1 MFRLPQTPKSKIK
14 TRTITKDLTI
24 SLVVI
29 VITVSMIA
37 IASHYFYVS
46 LTEERR
52 LEQIADEYQSYLIE
66 SLELPI
72 WTLDRKISAKIAESY
87 FNNDLVEMIQVNENF
102 YDSNR
107 IPYDK
112 IVFKKSKS
120 YDSEL
125 VFREF
130 AIHHNG
136 ISIGNVKFGLTRRFY
151 QENLRQL
158 LLSNFLTLLLIILSL
173 VFLTAVLI
181 RLLVNRPLNFLV
193 QGINQISRGDYEYEF
208 KKFKQIEIQSIVSDF
223 KYMADQVRGR
233 EESFADINRQL
244 AFEVRARKK
253 IESAIRNSEAQ
264 LRATFESSSDGILVT
279 DNNGHVINA
288 NDRFYQMW
296 KMPKS
301 VRYKDRDPVLTE
313 FMNDQLKN
321 PDTFNLKNSNNS
333 KESFAELFLKDGRI
347 FERVSRP
354 LLYSGNDFGLVM
366 NFRDVTDLKKS
377 IIALRES
384 ENRFRQ
390 LSEAALEAIVIHDN
404 GIVLQVN
411 DQFLNM
417 FDYNRKDIVGKLSFV
432 HSNVHGPEDFRY

>member
-1 MFRLPQTPKSKIK
+1 MPVNETVQPFSTPKSKIK

-24 SLVVI
+24 SLVMI
-29 VITVSMIA
+29 VIIVSMIA

-46 LTEERR
+46 HTEERR

-112 IVFKKSKS
+112 TVFKKSKS
-120 YDSEL
+120 YDSDL

-130 AIHHNG
+130 EIHHNG
-136 ISIGNVKFGLTRRFY
+136 RRIGNVKFGLTRRFY
-151 QENLRQL
+151 QENLCQL

-208 KKFKQIEIQSIVSDF
+208 KKFKQIEIQSIVADF
-223 KYMADQVRGR
+223 KYMADQIRGR
-233 EESFADINRQL
+233 EESFVDINRQL

-253 IESAIRNSEAQ
+253 LNQPFATAKRN
-264 LRATFESSSDGILVT
+264 
-279 DNNGHVINA
+279 
-288 NDRFYQMW
+288 
-296 KMPKS
+296 
-301 VRYKDRDPVLTE
+301 
-313 FMNDQLKN
+313 
-321 PDTFNLKNSNNS
+321 
-333 KESFAELFLKDGRI
+333 
-347 FERVSRP
+347 
-354 LLYSGNDFGLVM
+354 
-366 NFRDVTDLKKS
+366 
-377 IIALRES
+377 
-384 ENRFRQ
+384 
-390 LSEAALEAIVIHDN
+390 
-404 GIVLQVN
+404 
-411 DQFLNM
+411 
-417 FDYNRKDIVGKLSFV
+417 
-432 HSNVHGPEDFRY
+432 